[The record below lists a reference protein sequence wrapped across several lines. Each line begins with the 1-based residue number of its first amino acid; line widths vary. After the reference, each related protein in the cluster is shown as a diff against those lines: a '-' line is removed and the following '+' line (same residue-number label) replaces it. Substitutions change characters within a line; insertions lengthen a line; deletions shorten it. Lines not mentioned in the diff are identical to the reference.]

1 MGKMT
6 ANDFVKS
13 LKLANTNANL
23 QEANKFEL
31 VEFPT
36 THFENSSG
44 LERLKQLSPN
54 QLIDKFNRKELDYQ
68 ELILVLRYK
77 LSNYVGTIPCIL
89 ANREDTKK
97 FLNKSA
103 RGLFSNKK
111 KRTTEELLRY
121 YNKVQ
126 LEITSNGS
134 IKHTSLRGNTK
145 DIFLDGRFKKFK
157 SKIRDINRNWL
168 KLNEEVKNNCEE
180 VRKKWLND
188 ILTQIKPELDLKN
201 DNIHKK
207 VTRIYDNCVAEDDI
221 VIAGRTLNQISPVL
235 NNLLKNEDGSFEFTF
250 YTLKLWDSQQEV
262 NDMLVPEKV
271 GMCSV
276 LYFAAPGEMEENIQK
291 IKDNANGGLYLT
303 KETQERIRTKLERY
317 AQNPSEETV
326 NKSEPAVGAKKR
338 LSRRLSLSLKSAGK
352 NIEHRLRRN
361 SAPPG
366 SLENFEAQDKL
377 ASRPQPD
384 KLSGEEIANKSEPAV
399 GAKKRLSQRLSLSLK
414 SAGKNIKR
422 GLRRDSAPPGSVENF
437 EWQKSTLKK
446 ENVDKRKRRLFSNRT
461 MKHHVSRLLKS
472 GSSLSQEKLNEEVD
486 KLAKNYSND
495 NKEQEYYKEKFTD
508 LFMLNCFALD
518 NKDELKE
525 FFKLMKSAKKNPQVP
540 LRLSPDTLDF
550 YNHVVKA
557 ETFKKFVTYAFE
569 KCYKR
574 NGERKK
580 PLSAKFKVS
589 LLLAYC
595 FDMETSLFPE
605 KGAKNSE
612 KITISLTGIAPVND
626 KTFKITIPENYEDLV
641 QELMVKV
648 KKRYDR
654 SDSVLKP
661 EIDRML
667 EQLERVLPKEVY
679 DKKYD
684 FEFID
689 EITGSAFLRSNQ
701 RDDVYRA
708 LKEMNGSDNYK
719 KAFQEIKNEEDKTFI
734 MSEERGNRYF
744 LLNLIATV
752 FVGYNMEGKYNELI
766 KKMESDLS
774 RAKGK
779 AMIEERK
786 RRGEKAREETQRKGI
801 SIGQR
806 RKTPSPNGNSNA
818 TSQNKP
824 PPEHLPPEVLEATKP
839 SGKDS
844 NTTSQNKPRSNVER
858 LRRFF
863 EDQSRSK

>member
-338 LSRRLSLSLKSAGK
+338 LS
-352 NIEHRLRRN
+352 
-361 SAPPG
+361 
-366 SLENFEAQDKL
+366 
-377 ASRPQPD
+377 
-384 KLSGEEIANKSEPAV
+384 
-399 GAKKRLSQRLSLSLK
+399 QRLSLSLK

-612 KITISLTGIAPVND
+612 KITNSLTGIAPVND